1 MDSLFA
7 DRALLIG
14 KIITVDPEAL
24 LDVQV
29 LKTIGDG
36 KMVYER

>member
-7 DRALLIG
+7 DRVLLIG
-14 KIITVDPEAL
+14 KIITVDPEDL

-29 LKTIGDG
+29 LKTIADG